1 MTIGPHTAAG
11 QAPKGSHMGAVELIL
26 IRHGES
32 EGNAAASAAQAA
44 GLEVIDVKHR
54 DADVPLSETGR
65 MQAKALGQWLDQ
77 GLGLN
82 ESGQRPDSVWCS
94 PYLRARQTAEIAGS
108 EPSGLRIDERLRDRE
123 LGILDTLTALGVE
136 VRYPL
141 EARRRRWLG
150 KFYYRPP
157 GGESWADVVLRL
169 RSLLVDLDRAE
180 DGRCVALV
188 CHDAVI
194 WLLRY
199 VCEGLGEETLL
210 DLAAAS
216 VVRNGSVTRLVRPS
230 GEGSWTVAAFDDV
243 SHLEAGGV
251 PVTKHAG
258 DTNVHPR

>member
-1 MTIGPHTAAG
+1 
-11 QAPKGSHMGAVELIL
+11 MGAVELIL

-44 GLEVIDVKHR
+44 GLEVIDVKYR
-54 DADVPLSETGR
+54 DADVPLSEIGI

-77 GLGLN
+77 GLGRQDAGL
-82 ESGQRPDSVWCS
+82 RPDTVWCS
-94 PYLRARQTAEIAGS
+94 PYLRARQTAELAGLD
-108 EPSGLRIDERLRDRE
+108 PSGLRIDERLRDRE
-123 LGILDTLTALGVE
+123 LGILDTLTAFGVE
-136 VRYPL
+136 ARYPL

-169 RSLLVDLDRAE
+169 RSLLMDLDRVD
-180 DGRCVALV
+180 DGRRVALV

-199 VCEGLGEETLL
+199 ICENLDEATLL

-216 VVRNGSVTRLVRPS
+216 VVRNGSLTRLVRPS
-230 GEGSWTVAAFDDV
+230 GEGPWTLAAFNDV
-243 SHLEAGGV
+243 THLEAGGV
-251 PVTKHAG
+251 PVTQHGG

>member
-1 MTIGPHTAAG
+1 
-11 QAPKGSHMGAVELIL
+11 MGAVELIL

-54 DADVPLSETGR
+54 DADVPLSDTGR
-65 MQAKALGQWLDQ
+65 RQATALGRWLKEASD
-77 GLGLN
+77 GERP
-82 ESGQRPDSVWCS
+82 ESIWCS
-94 PYLRARQTAEIAGS
+94 PYLRARQTAEIAGWG
-108 EPSGLRIDERLRDRE
+108 PSGLRIDERLRDRE

-169 RSLLVDLDRAE
+169 RSLLADLDRVE
-180 DGRCVALV
+180 DGRRVALV

-194 WLLRY
+194 WLLRF
-199 VCEGLGEETLL
+199 VCESLREETLL

-230 GEGSWTVAAFDDV
+230 GKGHWTLAVFDDV
-243 SHLEAGGV
+243 AHLEAGGV
-251 PVTKHAG
+251 PVTRHAG

>member
-1 MTIGPHTAAG
+1 
-11 QAPKGSHMGAVELIL
+11 MGAVELIL

-54 DADVPLSETGR
+54 DADVPLSKTGR
-65 MQAKALGQWLDQ
+65 MQAMALGLWWD
-77 GLGLN
+77 GLPAA
-82 ESGQRPDSVWCS
+82 ERPGTVWCS
-94 PYLRARQTAEIAGS
+94 PYLRARQTAEIAGLG
-108 EPSGLRIDERLRDRE
+108 PASGLRVDERLRDRE
-123 LGILDTLTALGVE
+123 LGILDTLTAVGVAA
-136 VRYPL
+136 RYPQ
-141 EARRRRWLG
+141 EARRREWLG

-157 GGESWADVVLRL
+157 GGESWVDVVLRL
-169 RSLLVDLDRAE
+169 RSLLADLDQSE
-180 DGRCVALV
+180 DGRRVVLV

-199 VCEGLGEETLL
+199 VCEGLNEQTLL
-210 DLAAAS
+210 DLAAVS

-230 GEGSWTVAAFDDV
+230 GRGCWKIASFDEVA
-243 SHLEAGGV
+243 HLEAGGV